1 LNIVVAGGRNYS
13 DYDNVKT
20 KLDNFRSTLKP
31 GTKVNI
37 ISGAASGADSL
48 GERYAREN
56 NLGLQQFP
64 ANWNEHG
71 RAAGPIRNQ
80 EMAGAGDILF
90 AFPGGAGTTN
100 MISNMNRKGKRVFR
114 G

>member
-1 LNIVVAGGRNYS
+1 
-13 DYDNVKT
+13 
-20 KLDNFRSTLKP
+20 
-31 GTKVNI
+31 
-37 ISGAASGADSL
+37 
-48 GERYAREN
+48 
-56 NLGLQQFP
+56 LQQFP